1 MTMSH
6 ASKLSN
12 YVKWSEAWENW
23 ASERGEEENTRVSFQ
38 VQLSHNFS
46 RLSLKENLLAG

>member
-6 ASKLSN
+6 ASKLSQLCQ
-12 YVKWSEAWENW
+12 VKWAVRER